1 MRAKSLYLA
10 FSVLLMAILA
20 CNAPSGQATPDLA
33 GTITSQALLLNAST
47 GTPVD
52 TPAASLSATPSVPEV
67 SVTSNTNCRTGPS
80 TMFDLVFSLN
90 PGQTETLVGKDTA
103 DNYWIINNPSGGTC
117 WLWGMYAVVSGNT
130 SGLPEVPPPPMPT
143 PKDTKTPKPTKTP
156 EPPTATVLLPPFP
169 PGNLSQSRT
178 CNGGFRGVTPLW
190 IEAITLTWQDKADNE
205 TGYQVYKDGSLI
217 ATLGPNSTQYNITLR
232 YDQGTG
238 GALYINFGV
247 NSFNAGGS
255 STRTAVDV
263 TTCP

>member
-103 DNYWIINNPSGGTC
+103 DNY
-117 WLWGMYAVVSGNT
+117 
-130 SGLPEVPPPPMPT
+130 
-143 PKDTKTPKPTKTP
+143 
-156 EPPTATVLLPPFP
+156 
-169 PGNLSQSRT
+169 
-178 CNGGFRGVTPLW
+178 
-190 IEAITLTWQDKADNE
+190 
-205 TGYQVYKDGSLI
+205 
-217 ATLGPNSTQYNITLR
+217 
-232 YDQGTG
+232 
-238 GALYINFGV
+238 
-247 NSFNAGGS
+247 
-255 STRTAVDV
+255 
-263 TTCP
+263 